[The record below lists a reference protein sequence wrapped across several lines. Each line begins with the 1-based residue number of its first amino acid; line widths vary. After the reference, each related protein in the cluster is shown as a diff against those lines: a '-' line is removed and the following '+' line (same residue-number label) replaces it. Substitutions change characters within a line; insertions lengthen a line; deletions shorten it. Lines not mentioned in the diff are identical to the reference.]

1 MLIALSRKSHGC
13 GTPDTVPAFHRPGT
27 SIHQLNSPL
36 EKLTGGHFIFFHINH
51 PLTPM
56 MPRLP
61 PSEAAHV
68 EPGLLGMNMT
78 MLFPSLPWETATLL
92 QLGVQP
98 GLNLPSPSSPHI
110 GPAKALLTLG
120 LYNWARH
127 HKHNLPSRAARIIKP
142 GQMCLLEQK
151 LVLQNSVQ
159 DLMEKEVM
167 FLYKHLPESQFYLFT
182 AIP

>member
-1 MLIALSRKSHGC
+1 
-13 GTPDTVPAFHRPGT
+13 
-27 SIHQLNSPL
+27 
-36 EKLTGGHFIFFHINH
+36 
-51 PLTPM
+51 

-98 GLNLPSPSSPHI
+98 GLNLPNPSSPHI
-110 GPAKALLTLG
+110 RPAKGLLTHG
-120 LYNWARH
+120 LYNWARR
-127 HKHNLPSRAARIIKP
+127 HKHNVPSRATRIIKP

-182 AIP
+182 AIPWDLFTHSLILHTHKHQDACAQILVGSLVHDTKDKGH